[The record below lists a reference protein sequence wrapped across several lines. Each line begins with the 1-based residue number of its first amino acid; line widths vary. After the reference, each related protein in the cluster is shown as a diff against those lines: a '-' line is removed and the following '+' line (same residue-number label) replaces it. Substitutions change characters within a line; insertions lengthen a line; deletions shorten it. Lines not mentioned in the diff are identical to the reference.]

1 MRLFVAL
8 PVAEDARARIRDAVA
23 PRRDDDRVAWTRP
36 DGWHLTLAFLGD
48 VADDRLADVAAA
60 VEAGVAG
67 AGTGPVA
74 LATGRVV
81 RLGRG
86 ALGVEVV
93 DDPPGAAAG
102 LGEAVQHAL
111 ADADLPVQHRAV
123 RPHLTLGRAR
133 RRRPVPGELADAIEV
148 PATGWTADRVE
159 VVESVLGRGPAAYR
173 PVADVALA
181 GSDA

>member
-8 PVAEDARARIRDAVA
+8 PLADDARARIRDAVA
-23 PRRDDDRVAWTRP
+23 PWRDDDRIAWTRP
-36 DGWHLTLAFLGD
+36 EGWHLTLAFLGD
-48 VADDRLADVAAA
+48 VADDRLSDVAAA

-67 AGTGPVA
+67 VVTGPVA

-86 ALGVEVV
+86 ALAVEVV
-93 DDPPGAAAG
+93 DDPPGAAAE
-102 LGEAVQHAL
+102 LGEAVQQQL
-111 ADADLPVQHRAV
+111 ADADLPVQRRAV
-123 RPHLTLGRAR
+123 SPHLTLGRAR
-133 RRRPVPGELADAIEV
+133 RRRSVPGDLADDIQV

-159 VVESVLGRGPAAYR
+159 VVESVLGRGPAVYR
-173 PVADVALA
+173 PVADVTLA